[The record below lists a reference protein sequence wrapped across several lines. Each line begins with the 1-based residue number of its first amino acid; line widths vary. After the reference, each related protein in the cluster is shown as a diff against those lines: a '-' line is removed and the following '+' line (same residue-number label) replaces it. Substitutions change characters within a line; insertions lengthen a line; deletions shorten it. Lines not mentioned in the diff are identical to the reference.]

1 MLHHQVY
8 EAGDALKVVPAKGS
22 ADKLRGFIETCYA
35 AASWATDR
43 RVIARF
49 ETTILSPDARYIVA
63 TLTGETHHLC
73 ENFHCQQGQADSL
86 ILADG
91 SG

>member
-1 MLHHQVY
+1 M
-8 EAGDALKVVPAKGS
+8 PAKES
-22 ADKLRGFIETCYA
+22 ADKLRGFTETCYA

-43 RVIARF
+43 RVIALF

-73 ENFHCQQGQADSL
+73 ENFHCQRGQLDSF
-86 ILADG
+86 ILANR